1 MLYLVTHIQRE
12 EFKTIKGEDGMEE
25 SVNLERVLEIIKQN
39 KVPIILSTL
48 VAGILAVL
56 ITFFIISPKYEA
68 QTQVLVSQEEGS
80 TVMNNE
86 NIETSLQL
94 IHTYRDII
102 LSPTVL
108 MEVMNNLEL
117 EQSMSELSSQITVD
131 NQDQSQVI
139 AVRVVD
145 GTPEEAEAIANEVAT
160 VFQEQ
165 VMEIMN
171 VDNVSVLAPAG
182 VGMDIE
188 PVSPQ
193 PAINITM
200 GLVIGLLA
208 GLAWAF
214 ARALLDKSVR
224 NEADA
229 QKLIGLP
236 VVGSI
241 AKFEE

>member
-1 MLYLVTHIQRE
+1 
-12 EFKTIKGEDGMEE
+12 MEE
-25 SVNLERVLEIIKQN
+25 TVNLERVLEIIKQN
-39 KVPIILSTL
+39 KVPIIISTL
-48 VAGILAVL
+48 SVGLLAAV

-68 QTQVLVSQEEGS
+68 QTQVLVSQAEGS
-80 TVMNNE
+80 TVVNNE

-108 MEVMNNLEL
+108 MEVINNLEL
-117 EQSMSELSSQITVD
+117 EQSMSDLSSQITVD

-139 AVRVVD
+139 AVRMVD
-145 GTPEEAEAIANEVAT
+145 GTPEEAERIANEVAT
-160 VFQEQ
+160 VFQGQ

-171 VDNVSVLAPAG
+171 VDNVSILAPAG

-193 PAINITM
+193 PVINITI

-208 GLAWAF
+208 GQTWAF
-214 ARALLDKSVR
+214 ARAFLDKSIR

-229 QKLIGLP
+229 QKFIGLS